1 MLNGSQV
8 KADLKE
14 IRYYYQM
21 KQVFDSAKEIIQ
33 PKVLLCKVDRYN
45 SVIKNA
51 PAKLFII
58 YYSLYVENKTH
69 EGLAEEWGYSREHI
83 TRLNEEMVD
92 FLRKNLIS

>member
-33 PKVLLCKVDRYN
+33 PKVLLSKVDRYN

-69 EGLAEEWGYSREHI
+69 EGLAEEWGKTWQKLLSI
-83 TRLNEEMVD
+83 N
-92 FLRKNLIS
+92 KS